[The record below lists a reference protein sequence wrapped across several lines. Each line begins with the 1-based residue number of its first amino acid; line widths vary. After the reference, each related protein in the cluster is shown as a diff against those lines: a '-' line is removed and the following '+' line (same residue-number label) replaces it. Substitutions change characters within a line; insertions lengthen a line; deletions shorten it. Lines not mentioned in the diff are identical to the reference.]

1 MPARGKVAA
10 AGRPDPRRLNQLGAR
25 AARAP
30 RCRRRAGGAPGRAG
44 SPCDGARGRRQGARG
59 LDRMGWTV
67 ARRAGAGPA
76 RAAAHL
82 DWLARHAGRA
92 LAPRKVSPW
101 PLYSKAAWVEYQ
113 PRGVAAVVA
122 PWNYPFLLPFLATAS
137 ALAAGCTVVLKP
149 SEVAPASGE
158 LVAELVA
165 EAGLPD
171 GVVQVL
177 HGGPAVGAALVQA
190 GVDVVAVTGSSAT
203 GRRVAALA
211 AEALVPVIMEL
222 GGKDPM
228 LVLDDGDLR
237 RAARGAVWG
246 ACFNAGQSCVAV
258 ERVYVVDEVHDRF
271 VGELERA
278 FEGVRAGGGGARDIG
293 PIIHPPQLEVIERQV
308 RDAAP
313 RRSPHGRGRALV
325 RADPADR
332 GRPGHGGDARGD
344 VRAGAA
350 GDARAGRGDRRAVG
364 QRLPVRPARLRVDG
378 RHRPCPPGRLEA
390 ARRRG
395 GDQRLPGQL
404 RHAGPGVRRRRRFR
418 LRPPGWRRRPACLL
432 LFEERDPVPP
442 HPSPRA
448 PVVPAPPRPPHL
460 ETSDPVALRPLTEPV
475 SGRARGGESLA
486 DPLFGMGHGV
496 LARGDR
502 LDGGERGV
510 AVGLLVLEAPGE
522 PA

>member
-1 MPARGKVAA
+1 LERAQLAPPD
-10 AGRPDPRRLNQLGAR
+10 AGDGQVGLQDVPDPHTTAR
-25 AARAP
+25 AAVARAREASTAWGALSP
-30 RCRRRAGGAPGRAG
+30 SEREPALRALRRTISRRA
-44 SPCDGARGRRQGARG
+44 
-59 LDRMGWTV
+59 DRIADVVCRETGKPRVDAVLAEAMH
-67 ARRAGAGPA
+67 
-76 RAAAHL
+76 AAAHV
-82 DWLARHAGRA
+82 DWLARHAARA

-165 EAGLPD
+165 EAGLLD

-177 HGGPAVGAALVQA
+177 HGGPAVGAALVHA

-211 AEALVPVIMEL
+211 AQRLVPVIMEL

-228 LVLDDGDLR
+228 IVLEDADLG

-308 RDAAP
+308 GDAVAGGATLRRGGHRTGEGGRWFEPTLLTEVDHGMAVMREETFGPVLPVMRVPDEAAAVRLANDSPFGLQASVWTADAP
-313 RRSPHGRGRALV
+313 R
-325 RADPADR
+325 
-332 GRPGHGGDARGD
+332 ARR
-344 VRAGAA
+344 VASSLRAGAVA
-350 GDARAGRGDRRAVG
+350 INDCLVNYAMPGLEFGGVGDSGYGRQGG
-364 QRLPVRPARLRVDG
+364 VDG
-378 RHRPCPPGRLEA
+378 LRAYCWSKSVTLSRLTP
-390 ARRRG
+390 RRELQWFPR
-395 GDQRLPGQL
+395 RL
-404 RHAGPGVRRRRRFR
+404 GPRTWKR
-418 LRPPGWRRRPACLL
+418 
-432 LFEERDPVPP
+432 
-442 HPSPRA
+442 
-448 PVVPAPPRPPHL
+448 
-460 ETSDPVALRPLTEPV
+460 ALRLLY
-475 SGRARGGESLA
+475 GR
-486 DPLFGMGHGV
+486 
-496 LARGDR
+496 
-502 LDGGERGV
+502 
-510 AVGLLVLEAPGE
+510 
-522 PA
+522 